1 MHSIIEGDLIM
12 KTHRKIIK
20 KLNKLDQSMTI
31 GMFKKVNDTIKS
43 IDDRLKKLEQIQN
56 TEQQAQIEIEK
67 ASIKNYG
74 GTI

>member
-12 KTHRKIIK
+12 KTHREIIK